1 MKPQIPL
8 IFCAFIFIV
17 CTPKTQAVALK
28 NQTATLDFARG
39 ATGFTLK
46 LNAPNASFEQSTP
59 LAIEV
64 VDKAGAANW
73 LYGAYHNV
81 NANNGALN
89 CSGELRSAHGTRFVF
104 RDVYTREGDGFQ
116 VQRHVEIRSP
126 NAQDAGFSSRFGLAS
141 ATPQTVRDVDVLL
154 PGAWYRQNQTVPPGW
169 FGSDLSYEEL
179 LHRGDRLGLP
189 LAMARDR
196 KSGATLELERVGG
209 IPTTIAGD
217 GGSERLID
225 ARLQFGSLGF
235 LNTGRLQA
243 VFQFPG
249 SEVECAKLGSATPPP
264 RRFAARAHPV
274 AIGVAHNYTLHF
286 AARPTASFAAAV
298 EQTTKAAIARARP
311 PLLRA
316 DLKQVYRAE
325 MDLFNAVI
333 QPYHGTVSVPFQVV
347 FPTGEIKDTSMQMGF
362 VGQAL
367 PCAALLLRDGLERKD
382 QSAIERATKV
392 VDFWVQQA
400 PNPAGVPKNWAD
412 FPAPDKVIFRNYPT
426 HLRVASDGMQGALQA
441 WDIARKNGLDKPQWL
456 QFARDFGDFLVAH
469 QNADGSWFGSWNFD
483 GTPHQKFTNATTH
496 PIAFLVDLSKAT
508 GDMKY
513 QNAAL
518 RAGEFCLKTVND
530 AYSYVGGTPDN
541 PNVTDK
547 EAGVMAVRAF
557 LALYDAS
564 GDHNYLQA
572 AQQSAIFCETWIYWR
587 HLPIPQGTEKQ
598 VFPTGRNTTGM
609 SLISTGHSG
618 ADNFMAIAPFWWYRI
633 YLASG
638 DAHFCEVARLLL
650 HDTKQVIDWDG
661 KLGYKYRGLMPEAL
675 SLSTNRGQGV
685 AGWLPWLGFVVTEP
699 LVQLQDTFGSMDIDV
714 IERLPLK
721 KRRALNAKFGRT
733 RGFGSAKR

>member
-1 MKPQIPL
+1 ML
-8 IFCAFIFIV
+8 V
-17 CTPKTQAVALK
+17 GCTPKTEAIALK
-28 NQTATLDFARG
+28 NQNSTLDLTRG

-46 LNAPNASFEQSTP
+46 LNAPAASFVQSTP

-64 VDKAGAANW
+64 VDKSGAANW
-73 LYGAYHNV
+73 LYGAYN
-81 NANNGALN
+81 NARAQNGALN

-104 RDVYTREGDGFQ
+104 SDVYTREGAGFSL
-116 VQRHVEIRSP
+116 RRRVEIATP
-126 NAQDAGFSSRFGLAS
+126 DAQDAGFSSRFGLAWT
-141 ATPQTVRDVDVLL
+141 TPTTARDVDVLM

-169 FGSDLSYEEL
+169 FASDLNYQEL

-189 LAMARDR
+189 LAMARAM

-209 IPTTIAGD
+209 VPTTIAGD
-217 GGSERLID
+217 GGSERIIN

-235 LNTGRLQA
+235 LNAGHLQA

-249 SEVECAKLGSATPPP
+249 SGVERAKLGADTPPP

-286 AARPTASFAAAV
+286 EARPTANFAAAV

-333 QPYHGTVSVPFQVV
+333 QPYNGTVSVPFQVV
-347 FPTGEIKDTSMQMGF
+347 FPSGEIKDTSMQMGF
-362 VGQAL
+362 VGMAL
-367 PCAALLLRDGLERKD
+367 PSAALLLRDGLQRKD
-382 QSAIERATKV
+382 HSEIERAMQV
-392 VDFWVQQA
+392 VDFWVQQS
-400 PNPAGVPKNWAD
+400 PNASGVPKNWAD
-412 FPAPDKVIFRNYPT
+412 FPAPDKVTFRNYPT
-426 HLRVASDGMQGALQA
+426 HLRVVSDGMQGALHA
-441 WDIARKNGLDKPQWL
+441 WEIARKNGLDKPQWL
-456 QFARDFGDFLVAH
+456 QFARSFGDFLVAH

-483 GTPHQKFTNATTH
+483 GTPKQQFTNATTH

-518 RAGEFCLKTVND
+518 RAGEFCLQTVND

-557 LALYDAS
+557 LALYDAN
-564 GDHNYLQA
+564 GDRKYLQA
-572 AQQSAIFCETWIYWR
+572 AKQAAIFCETWIYWR
-587 HLPIPQGTEKQ
+587 HLPIPPGTEKQ
-598 VFPTGRNTTGM
+598 VFLSGRNTTGI

-638 DAHFCEVARLLL
+638 DAHFREVARLLL
-650 HDTKQVIDWDG
+650 HDTKQIIDWDG
-661 KLGYKYRGLMPEAL
+661 KLGYKYRGLMPEAMG
-675 SLSTNRGQGV
+675 LSTNRGQGV

-699 LVQLQDTFGSMDIDV
+699 LVQLQDTFGSMDIDE
-714 IERLPLK
+714 IERLPLA
-721 KRRALNAKFGRT
+721 KRRALSTNFGKT
-733 RGFGSAKR
+733 RGF